1 MSTHAYTYPS
11 LGRCARTA
19 AGAAGATEPRAPH
32 GAARLDAEVTGAT
45 DLGAARARATEVRR
59 VDAAATTAARGHC
72 EQK

>member
-1 MSTHAYTYPS
+1 MRTYPS
-11 LGRCARTA
+11 LWRRARAA

-45 DLGAARARATEVRR
+45 DLSAVRARAAEVRR
-59 VDAAATTAARGHC
+59 VDAAAGAATARGHC